1 MVGQAASIVP
11 WSVAEKWMAN
21 AARQQGI
28 NIQINYSQQA
38 IVFGAARK
46 VDMKSMRQ
54 PLIEIGAK
62 LQQAMQRVAPEEQ
75 HKKEKLEKQ
84 QLSQN
89 IVAHME
95 KESKLIRQRKEE
107 IERRKEESEKRREI
121 ERREAEERQR
131 QVEAREAE
139 QERQRQEEDRRYR
152 EKEKAEMAR
161 KARGLEKN
169 KETLKTI
176 KQTAGDMGNTKLV
189 VGGKKIAE
197 ITEDDLHNISAEQ
210 IEAAREGQLKRDRQ
224 EKIRQRKLE
233 SKRVDH
239 LARAMREEERPKI
252 AKWSTDIEKEDNAKI
267 DKAEAN
273 NANDQLQ
280 KHKELL
286 AERDL
291 LKQFQAAKDE
301 WVNER
306 MEKREEEH
314 NEVSREREYR
324 LQKKVA
330 AMKIERA
337 KERMMKERKRRD
349 DARAAKKKE
358 RGRRTS

>member
-1 MVGQAASIVP
+1 MG
-11 WSVAEKWMAN
+11 
-21 AARQQGI
+21 
-28 NIQINYSQQA
+28 
-38 IVFGAARK
+38 
-46 VDMKSMRQ
+46 
-54 PLIEIGAK
+54 
-62 LQQAMQRVAPEEQ
+62 
-75 HKKEKLEKQ
+75 EKQ
-84 QLSQN
+84 
-89 IVAHME
+89 
-95 KESKLIRQRKEE
+95 RQ
-107 IERRKEESEKRREI
+107 I
-121 ERREAEERQR
+121 
-131 QVEAREAE
+131 EAREAE
-139 QERQRQEEDRRYR
+139 QERQRQEEDKRYR

-161 KARGLEKN
+161 KARVLEKN

-252 AKWSTDIEKEDNAKI
+252 AKWSTDIEKEDNTKI

-273 NANDQLQ
+273 NANEQLQ

-291 LKQFQAAKDE
+291 LKQFQASKDE
-301 WVNER
+301 WVNEQ
-306 MEKREEEH
+306 MDAREEEYT
-314 NEVSREREYR
+314 EVSREREYR
-324 LQKKVA
+324 LRKKVA
-330 AMKIERA
+330 ALKIERA
-337 KERMMKERKRRD
+337 KDLMMKERK
-349 DARAAKKKE
+349 
-358 RGRRTS
+358 